1 VCKFI
6 FGCIIT
12 AILRGTC
19 WGFLYSLCEV
29 PTLQLC
35 DRALFVELS
44 FWAVSMFK
52 KKGIA
57 SQNLE
62 IVQPLDLRRR
72 KDLPLDDLS
81 QGFMVIGIL

>member
-1 VCKFI
+1 
-6 FGCIIT
+6 
-12 AILRGTC
+12 
-19 WGFLYSLCEV
+19 
-29 PTLQLC
+29 
-35 DRALFVELS
+35 
-44 FWAVSMFK
+44 MFK